1 MINLENNYF
10 IESDGTQFILKR
22 NCEAE
27 KKDTKEKYIR
37 VDSIGY
43 YSDLSLALQGYVR
56 QILLEDV
63 KKETLTINEVKDKL
77 DQIYT
82 YIRGVYKRE
91 IRQG

>member
-10 IESDGTQFILKR
+10 IDSDGTQFILKR

-43 YSDLSLALQGYVR
+43 YSDLSLALKGYVR
-56 QILLEDV
+56 ELMLEDV
-63 KKETLTINEVKDKL
+63 QEKALTINEVKEKL

-91 IRQG
+91 VK

>member
-1 MINLENNYF
+1 MIIINEQYQV
-10 IESDGTQFILKR
+10 ISDGTQFILQKLV
-22 NCEAE
+22 EAE

-56 QILLEDV
+56 ELMLEEV
-63 KKETLTINEVKDKL
+63 QAKTLTINEVKDKL

>member
-10 IESDGTQFILKR
+10 IDSDGTQFILKR

-43 YSDLSLALQGYVR
+43 YSDLSLALKGYVR
-56 QILLEDV
+56 ELMLEDV
-63 KKETLTINEVKDKL
+63 QAKILTINEVKEKL

-91 IRQG
+91 VK